1 MKEKLVMQ
9 HDETD
14 CAAACI
20 ASIAKYYGKN
30 ISISRI
36 RRLAGTDQMGTSGLG
51 IVKAGTQLG
60 FLCKGG
66 ISNTKELSN
75 EIPFPIILHLK
86 KDLMDHYAVLY
97 KSKNKKFLLADPD
110 EGFKKV
116 QLSDLEKIWSGI
128 FFIFVPEQKFESV
141 KNSNSVFSKFLFLL
155 KPHKKTI
162 FQCFL
167 SGMILSLLGIV
178 SSFYFRFLIDEVLYS
193 ELESTLT
200 IMSLGYLVVILIQN
214 LISFCRNQII
224 MYMSNKIDIVMIKE
238 YLTHILK
245 LPLDF
250 FITRKTGEILSR
262 LNDV

>member
-51 IVKAGTQLG
+51 IVNAGTQLG

-86 KDLMDHYAVLY
+86 KDVMDHYAVLY
-97 KSKNKKFLLADPD
+97 KTKKNKYLLADPD

-116 QLSDLEKIWSGI
+116 ELADLEKIWTGI
-128 FFIFVPEQKFESV
+128 FFILVPEQKFESI
-141 KNSNSVFSKFLFLL
+141 KNSNSVFSKFSFLL
-155 KPHKKTI
+155 KPHKKTV

-167 SGMILSLLGIV
+167 
-178 SSFYFRFLIDEVLYS
+178 
-193 ELESTLT
+193 
-200 IMSLGYLVVILIQN
+200 
-214 LISFCRNQII
+214 C
-224 MYMSNKIDIVMIKE
+224 
-238 YLTHILK
+238 H
-245 LPLDF
+245 
-250 FITRKTGEILSR
+250 
-262 LNDV
+262 